1 MYVHVECRIF
11 IMNIV
16 CASQALENI
25 KLVQLEKY
33 HKAKTDFERDSI
45 EVNPAEV
52 LQHAVD
58 NCKPLLV
65 TKRVHRGGIVYQVL
79 FCTTVLSTDNA
90 SLKLLAEFSTIF
102 SNTLCLKKRINFETV

>member
-1 MYVHVECRIF
+1 MLSAASSSCIF
-11 IMNIV
+11 V

-45 EVNPAEV
+45 EVNPTKI
-52 LQHAVD
+52 LYHAVD

-79 FCTTVLSTDNA
+79 FCTTDNPF
-90 SLKLLAEFSTIF
+90 LKLTQMILEEMYKWH
-102 SNTLCLKKRINFETV
+102 LKWLWKPSF